1 MRRFNLSA
9 WAVAHPA
16 LILFLIVTLSV
27 AGLLSYRSLGRAEDP
42 SFTIK
47 VAVVTAMWPGATAA
61 DMQAQV
67 ADPIE
72 KKLQE
77 LPFFDKV
84 TTYTKPAFTAMQV
97 AFKDSTPARE
107 VPELFYQLR
116 KKISDIKGDL
126 PDGLIGPAVND
137 EYGDVDSILYMLTS
151 DGGGYAQMKKV
162 AEGLRQRLLKVKDVV
177 KVNLYGTQD
186 EKIYV
191 EFSNAKLATLGITP
205 DQIFASLARQNAV
218 VAAGVV
224 ETSAQRVPLRVTG
237 ALDGVRT
244 VAETPVEANG
254 RVFRLGDIATVSHGY
269 VDPPSFEVRQ
279 EGKAAIGVGVVMA
292 KGANILD
299 LGPAVAAATGEFM
312 AAVPHGFDLAQVA
325 DQPVVVEHA
334 VDEFVHSFVEALA
347 IVLFVSFLALG
358 WRTGI
363 VVALSVPLVL
373 AIVFVVMNAMGLD
386 LHRITLGAL
395 IIALGLLVDDAIIA
409 VEMMVV
415 KMEQGFDRVRAA
427 SFAWESTA
435 FPMLTGTLVTAAG
448 FLPIGFANSAV
459 GEYAGGIFWVVALA
473 LVASWFVAVAL
484 TPYIGVKLLPDL
496 AKLAHRHDPHAIYE
510 TRLYRALRR
519 LIEWCVERRLTV
531 VLATVGV
538 FLAAIVAF
546 ANVQQQFF
554 PLSERP
560 ELFFQLRLPAGS
572 AIGTTRQSVRK
583 AEALLEGDDDI
594 ATYTAYVGQGSP
606 RFWLWLNPQLP
617 DESFAE
623 IVIVA
628 KDVKARERIKAR
640 LETAVAGGA
649 LSEARVRVDRFNFGP
664 PVGFP
669 VQFRVIGPDTRKVR
683 DIAYRVRDVMRTDS
697 RVIDPHLDWNEQAP
711 FLKLVLDQD
720 RLRALG
726 MTPQDISQSLGMLIS
741 GVPVTTVR
749 DGVEKVAVVA
759 RAVPDER
766 LDLARIGDLAVY
778 SRGGIAVPLSQI
790 ARVEYAHEE
799 PILRRINRDMAIT
812 VRADV
817 VDGVQPPD
825 VTNAIWPKLTSIRD
839 ALEPAYRIEIGGAI
853 EESQK
858 GNASIFKL
866 FPVMVI
872 AMLTLLMI
880 QLQNFSRLALV
891 FLTAPLGIIGASLA
905 LNVAGRPF
913 GFVALLGLIALAGM
927 IMRNAVILVDQIE
940 SDVAGGAPLR
950 EAIVEATVR
959 RARPVVLTALAAI
972 LAMIPL
978 SRSAFWGPMATTI
991 MGGLFVAT
999 FLTLLFLPSL
1009 YALWYR
1015 RRLAETGPAA
1025 ASAAGPAGRPEAR
1038 PLAVA
1043 AE

>member
-1 MRRFNLSA
+1 L
-9 WAVAHPA
+9 
-16 LILFLIVTLSV
+16 
-27 AGLLSYRSLGRAEDP
+27 
-42 SFTIK
+42 
-47 VAVVTAMWPGATAA
+47 
-61 DMQAQV
+61 
-67 ADPIE
+67 
-72 KKLQE
+72 
-77 LPFFDKV
+77 
-84 TTYTKPAFTAMQV
+84 
-97 AFKDSTPARE
+97 
-107 VPELFYQLR
+107 
-116 KKISDIKGDL
+116 
-126 PDGLIGPAVND
+126 
-137 EYGDVDSILYMLTS
+137 
-151 DGGGYAQMKKV
+151 
-162 AEGLRQRLLKVKDVV
+162 
-177 KVNLYGTQD
+177 
-186 EKIYV
+186 
-191 EFSNAKLATLGITP
+191 
-205 DQIFASLARQNAV
+205 
-218 VAAGVV
+218 
-224 ETSAQRVPLRVTG
+224 
-237 ALDGVRT
+237 
-244 VAETPVEANG
+244 
-254 RVFRLGDIATVSHGY
+254 
-269 VDPPSFEVRQ
+269 
-279 EGKAAIGVGVVMA
+279 
-292 KGANILD
+292 
-299 LGPAVAAATGEFM
+299 
-312 AAVPHGFDLAQVA
+312 
-325 DQPVVVEHA
+325 
-334 VDEFVHSFVEALA
+334 
-347 IVLFVSFLALG
+347 
-358 WRTGI
+358 
-363 VVALSVPLVL
+363 
-373 AIVFVVMNAMGLD
+373 
-386 LHRITLGAL
+386 
-395 IIALGLLVDDAIIA
+395 
-409 VEMMVV
+409 
-415 KMEQGFDRVRAA
+415 
-427 SFAWESTA
+427 
-435 FPMLTGTLVTAAG
+435 
-448 FLPIGFANSAV
+448 
-459 GEYAGGIFWVVALA
+459 
-473 LVASWFVAVAL
+473 
-484 TPYIGVKLLPDL
+484 
-496 AKLAHRHDPHAIYE
+496 
-510 TRLYRALRR
+510 
-519 LIEWCVERRLTV
+519 
-531 VLATVGV
+531 
-538 FLAAIVAF
+538 
-546 ANVQQQFF
+546 
-554 PLSERP
+554 
-560 ELFFQLRLPAGS
+560 
-572 AIGTTRQSVRK
+572 
-583 AEALLEGDDDI
+583 
-594 ATYTAYVGQGSP
+594 P
-606 RFWLWLNPQLP
+606 RFWLGLNPQLP

-839 ALEPAYRIEIGGAI
+839 AIEPAYRIEIGGAI